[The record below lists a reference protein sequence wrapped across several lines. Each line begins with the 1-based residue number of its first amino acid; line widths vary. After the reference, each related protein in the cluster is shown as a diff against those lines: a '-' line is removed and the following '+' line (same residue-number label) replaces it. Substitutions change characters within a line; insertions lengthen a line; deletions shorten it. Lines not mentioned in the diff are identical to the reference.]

1 MVVPLEPEFEL
12 KLQLGLKFGLGL
24 NFGLG
29 LKLELGLKFGLVL
42 ELELVV
48 ELFAHRY
55 SPFGR
60 VWSVVGW
67 KFLSYCSSSCSF
79 SLPPLLLCL

>member
-12 KLQLGLKFGLGL
+12 KLQLGLK
-24 NFGLG
+24 FGLG